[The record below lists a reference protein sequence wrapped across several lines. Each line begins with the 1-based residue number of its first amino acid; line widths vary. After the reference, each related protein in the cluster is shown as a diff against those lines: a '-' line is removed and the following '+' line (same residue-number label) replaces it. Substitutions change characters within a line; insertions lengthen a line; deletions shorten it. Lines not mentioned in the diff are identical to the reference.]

1 MSGIPVVRARGT
13 PYERGLAIGR
23 ALADPIRRS
32 AAYNVAHFARRGLDR
47 PAIQALAGPLL
58 EATRRGMPD
67 ELAALH
73 GMADGA
79 GLPLLDVLVPNA
91 YEELDPHADPGPW
104 ADRAGPVPP
113 GPARAVERCST
124 LTVAARGRTLL
135 GHNEQWLANEPGDV
149 VLIVEIPD
157 DPAEPAVV
165 SPTCASW
172 RPAVGMTSGGHA
184 QGVMSLTA
192 TDDRPGIPRVL
203 VSRAAL
209 GAADPADALR
219 RATPVERSG
228 GYAYLHAFRGG
239 RACTVETTA
248 VRAAQAD
255 GQAIHTNHYL
265 HPDLAALGATPSAGS
280 LARHARLAELV
291 ATARPS
297 TPGDVQAIL
306 ADHGSTPSTICLH
319 PDPADGDDAEAVI
332 FSMVCDLEA
341 GRMWVAPGRPCEVP
355 FQEFDLH
362 VLLADVMPEGAP

>member
-1 MSGIPVVRARGT
+1 VSGIPVVRALGT
-13 PYERGLAIGR
+13 PYERGLTIGR

-32 AAYNVAHFARRGLDR
+32 AAYNLAHVARRGLGR
-47 PAIQALAGPLL
+47 AEVEALAGPLL
-58 EATRRGMPD
+58 EAMGRGMPD
-67 ELAALH
+67 ELAVLH

-91 YEELDPHADPGPW
+91 YEELDPCADPGPW
-104 ADRAGPVPP
+104 ADRSGPTPS
-113 GPARAVERCST
+113 GPSRAVERCSA
-124 LTVAARGRTLL
+124 LTVAAPGLTLL

-172 RPAVGMTSGGHA
+172 RPAVGMTSAGHA

-192 TDDRPGIPRVL
+192 TDDRPGIPRVF

-209 GAADPADALR
+209 GARDPSDALR

-239 RACTVETTA
+239 EACTIETSATKAA
-248 VRAAQAD
+248 VAA
-255 GQAIHTNHYL
+255 GPGIHANHYL
-265 HPDLAALGATPSAGS
+265 DPDLAKIGSSPSAGS

-291 ATARPS
+291 SAAPPS
-297 TPGDVQAIL
+297 TPEAVIAIL

-319 PDPADGDDAEAVI
+319 PDPRDGDDAEAVI

-341 GRMWVAPGRPCEVP
+341 GKLWVAPGRPCEVR
-355 FQEFDLH
+355 FQAFD
-362 VLLADVMPEGAP
+362 VAELLAGGA